1 LREDI
6 GAGDM
11 VILMASRKA
20 FVKACDCIM
29 FDRFDVTTLA
39 VIAATARARWR
50 AIAGN
55 RSFEGNT
62 RFNEVLHSSAR
73 CVQEMGTFNDAD
85 YWC

>member
-11 VILMASRKA
+11 GIFVASRKA
-20 FVKACDCIM
+20 FLNVCDCIM
-29 FDRFDVTTLA
+29 FDRFDVTLA

-62 RFNEVLHSSAR
+62 GFNEVLQTSAR